1 MDNLF
6 TICFLLLLI
15 TVQYYCKSI
24 SLTSFLNA
32 VTLRAENLTISLSDV
47 ELHNGILSFDGVKVE
62 GKGVRY
68 NGAKRTETLLDQE
81 IRIVE
86 YPELVNSIDRTVDP
100 CDDFYSFVCNGWIQ
114 SHPIPQNQY
123 QTTQTEILKDKLTKQ
138 MREIFSAPAQ
148 KSSRVDALMKTFYQ
162 KCVHNA
168 YSESTDG
175 YRLLFA
181 KLRELRQV
189 NSITDWLLVMRTE
202 RLFHELTVSA
212 DEHNS
217 TRNTLQIV
225 PVASMLSAQIYFDP
239 AYSQEFLAS
248 RDVLFRMLA
257 IIAAEDHMM
266 EFVSRNILEH
276 ARRVESL
283 IRVDQTVAKI
293 NEETEFNTDSIAV
306 TIGELQETLRSVD
319 WIRYI
324 SAFIP
329 RRLQYRLAKRQVRLS
344 QILTIRRLEEFLLNI
359 DPQTLSDYLDWKV
372 IFHFSEFL
380 GEKFQMLME
389 EFTAQV
395 YGVQGR
401 DRTDECVAL
410 TLTMFHD
417 LAGKQYLEQHF
428 NFDSVFNVK
437 ELIEDVRSAFLE
449 ITIFNETIRNS
460 KYAELNFNAE
470 NNYYDIVMTM
480 ELWLQKRAFLKLEK
494 LNTRDTFDT
503 SVVDVNAF
511 YDGSQNH
518 IAIMAGMLQSP
529 FFNVSLPRIMNYG
542 AIGVVAGH
550 EITHGFD
557 DSGASYDEVGNK
569 NNWWDDQTYK
579 NFEWKK
585 QCFDDQYGSI
595 FVGDLNVRIDGRRTE
610 GENIADNGGM
620 RAAIKAAARLAS
632 RSNDPFTVAG
642 LEDFTQMQ
650 YFFMNYA
657 FIWCGSTRR
666 ATLLNKLAT
675 DVHPPDMYRVNVVL
689 SNQPEFAKAFECHPG
704 SPMNPPNT
712 CKLW

>member
-1 MDNLF
+1 MKAMSK
-6 TICFLLLLI
+6 C
-15 TVQYYCKSI
+15 
-24 SLTSFLNA
+24 
-32 VTLRAENLTISLSDV
+32 
-47 ELHNGILSFDGVKVE
+47 
-62 GKGVRY
+62 
-68 NGAKRTETLLDQE
+68 
-81 IRIVE
+81 
-86 YPELVNSIDRTVDP
+86 
-100 CDDFYSFVCNGWIQ
+100 IQ
-114 SHPIPQNQY
+114 
-123 QTTQTEILKDKLTKQ
+123 
-138 MREIFSAPAQ
+138 
-148 KSSRVDALMKTFYQ
+148 RVA
-162 KCVHNA
+162 
-168 YSESTDG
+168 
-175 YRLLFA
+175 
-181 KLRELRQV
+181 
-189 NSITDWLLVMRTE
+189 
-202 RLFHELTVSA
+202 
-212 DEHNS
+212 
-217 TRNTLQIV
+217 
-225 PVASMLSAQIYFDP
+225 
-239 AYSQEFLAS
+239 
-248 RDVLFRMLA
+248 
-257 IIAAEDHMM
+257 
-266 EFVSRNILEH
+266 
-276 ARRVESL
+276 
-283 IRVDQTVAKI
+283 
-293 NEETEFNTDSIAV
+293 
-306 TIGELQETLRSVD
+306 VD

-359 DPQTLSDYLDWKV
+359 DPQTLSDYLDWK
-372 IFHFSEFL
+372 
-380 GEKFQMLME
+380 

-449 ITIFNETIRNS
+449 MLSENEWMDEKTKNRARI
-460 KYAELNFNAE
+460 KLNFNAE

-494 LNTRDTFDT
+494 LNIRDTFDT

-595 FVGDLNVRIDGRRTE
+595 FVGDLNVR
-610 GENIADNGGM
+610 
-620 RAAIKAAARLAS
+620 AAARLAS

-675 DVHPPDMYRVNVVL
+675 DVHPPDMYRNV
-689 SNQPEFAKAFECHPG
+689 K
-704 SPMNPPNT
+704 
-712 CKLW
+712 